1 MARLNLILDA
11 DWFTDSGKNLN
22 QEKIFLTM
30 LRASRILRNGSLRVR
45 YLFDASSSD
54 NLNADDSWAEKNEKP
69 IGTVDGVKF
78 EKINITVPGK
88 GLADDVHCMVN
99 KDR

>member
-1 MARLNLILDA
+1 
-11 DWFTDSGKNLN
+11 
-22 QEKIFLTM
+22 M

-54 NLNADDSWAEKNEKP
+54 NLNAEIDDSWAEKNEKP

-99 KDR
+99 KES

>member
-1 MARLNLILDA
+1 
-11 DWFTDSGKNLN
+11 
-22 QEKIFLTM
+22 M
-30 LRASRILRNGSLRVR
+30 LRASRILRNGSLRAR

-54 NLNADDSWAEKNEKP
+54 NLNAEIDDSWAEKNEKP

-88 GLADDVHCMVN
+88 GLSDDVHCMVN
-99 KDR
+99 KES